1 MVRTILVG
9 LLLIGL
15 LATPLAAVA
24 QESPTATPT
33 AEPTSGPADGDRPGE
48 AQVYGDDAVYIESW
62 SYSDGRFTIV
72 FNSSAYRPSLTL
84 TAPVENSQRGSNR
97 GAIVQRELTRGS
109 TTVEIAA
116 PTGEVIITTSTTVD
130 AGVYTKLDADRGGD
144 LVAGPFDGS
153 DVRDAGIGGALGVAL
168 AVVLG
173 ALSVVSGDS
182 NEGERIA

>member
-15 LATPLAAVA
+15 LATPMAAVA
-24 QESPTATPT
+24 QESPTSTPTATPT
-33 AEPTSGPADGDRPGE
+33 PGPADGDRPGE
-48 AQVYGDDAVYIESW
+48 AQVFGDPAVYIESW
-62 SYSDGRFTIV
+62 SYSDGVFRIV
-72 FNSSAYRPSLTL
+72 FNSSDYRPSLML
-84 TAPVENSQRGSNR
+84 TAPVEHSQEGANR
-97 GAIVQRELTRGS
+97 GAVVSRELLRGS
-109 TTVEIAA
+109 TIVEIAS
-116 PTGEVIITTSTTVD
+116 PTGEVSITTSTSIQ
-130 AGVYTKLDADRGGD
+130 AGVYTKLDADQGGA
-144 LVAGPFDGS
+144 LVAGPWDGT